1 MFDMDSNEWNAVTN
15 QTLDIFALPSFAE
28 VVHSLPPHTCV
39 RVIGTG
45 VLEGGYVMLLI
56 NSEHAEV
63 GWVDQVGLH
72 FPNTRRRL
80 LPSGVPMPKAG

>member
-1 MFDMDSNEWNAVTN
+1 MERRHQSDTGQLRVAIVRGGCAFS
-15 QTLDIFALPSFAE
+15 S
-28 VVHSLPPHTCV
+28 PHTCV

-45 VLEGGYVMLLI
+45 VLEGGYVMLPI

-80 LPSGVPMPKAG
+80 LPSGVPMPTAG